1 MTRTLTAVNRKGET
15 VKSPIATPFMN
26 GDLLALFRIKRE
38 RTISS
43 PAATY
48 LQVTQSRDWLPG
60 PIGGVV
66 WLGYDNPATTPHL
79 PFYIGISQ
87 MPASYMVDGR
97 WAFSRDCAWWAFR
110 TVSRLANFRW
120 QEMTQDIQKVWKEA
134 EDKAFGN
141 QAKFEEE
148 ALALYKKDPKK
159 ARELLTKY
167 SHDQANQA
175 VAAYGKL
182 ADDLWLK
189 YSGMF

>member
-1 MTRTLTAVNRKGET
+1 M
-15 VKSPIATPFMN
+15 S
-26 GDLLALFRIKRE
+26 GDLLGLFRIKRE
-38 RTISS
+38 RTICS

-66 WLGYDNPATTPHL
+66 WLGYDNPATTPHV
-79 PFYIGISQ
+79 PIYIGISQ

-97 WAFSRDCAWWAFR
+97 WAFSRECAWWAFR

-134 EDKAFGN
+134 EDGWFTN
-141 QAKFEEE
+141 QVKFEEE

-167 SHDQANQA
+167 SQDQANQT
-175 VAAYGKL
+175 VAAYWKL